1 MVLVMREVLLSFNS
15 DFSEI
20 TLDSRWSAATYSGNV
35 TRRRAKLDDQDQTAN
50 IFAWPRTGLRHM
62 MQTL

>member
-20 TLDSRWSAATYSGNV
+20 TLDSGGAAATYSGNV

-50 IFAWPRTGLRHM
+50 IFAWPRELG
-62 MQTL
+62 